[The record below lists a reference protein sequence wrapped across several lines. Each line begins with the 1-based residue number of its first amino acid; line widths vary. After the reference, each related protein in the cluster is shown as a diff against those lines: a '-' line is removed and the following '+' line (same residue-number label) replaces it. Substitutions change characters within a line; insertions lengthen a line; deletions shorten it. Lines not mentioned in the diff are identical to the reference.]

1 MFLSIVV
8 PLYNEQESVRL
19 LFHSIL
25 EITKKLGREYEIV
38 FVDDGS
44 TDKTLEE
51 LLHVK
56 NEDDHVKV
64 IALRKNFGQTASM
77 SAGFDYAQGEII
89 VAMDGDLQNDPSDIP
104 KLLQGIEDGYDIVSG
119 WRINRKDKLVFRK
132 VPSMIANWMISIITG
147 VKLHDYGCSL
157 KAYRAD
163 VIKSIKLYGEMHRFI
178 PALASWNGA
187 KILEVPVK
195 HNPREFGESKY
206 GLWRTFRVVLDL
218 LTVKFMLSF
227 FTKPLHMLGFWGII
241 SIAAGLG
248 YGFFLTFQRLI
259 LHVYIKPLRPLIVLL
274 LVISGIQLLTIGL
287 VAEINIRTYYES
299 QGKPIYAI
307 KKIYE

>member
-1 MFLSIVV
+1 MLISIVV
-8 PLYNEQESVRL
+8 PVYNEQENIRPL
-19 LFHSIL
+19 CESIIKTMQTL
-25 EITKKLGREYEIV
+25 DHDYEII

-44 TDKTLEE
+44 TDDTLQA
-51 LLHVK
+51 LLDSKKMSRHVK
-56 NEDDHVKV
+56 AIV
-64 IALRKNFGQTASM
+64 LRKNFGQTASM
-77 SAGFDYAQGEII
+77 SAGFDYAQGQVI
-89 VAMDGDLQNDPSDIP
+89 VSMDGDLQNDPADIP
-104 KLLQGIEDGYDIVSG
+104 KLLKGIEEGYDIVSG
-119 WRINRKDKLVFRK
+119 WRVNRKDKLLARK
-132 VPSMIANWMISIITG
+132 VPSVVANWLISKITG

-157 KAYRAD
+157 KAYKPD

-187 KILEVPVK
+187 KILEIPVS

-227 FTKPLHMLGFWGII
+227 FTKPLHMLGFWGVIF
-241 SIAAGLG
+241 IAAGLG
-248 YGFFLTFQRLI
+248 YGFFLTFQRL
-259 LHVYIKPLRPLIVLL
+259 LFHAYIKPLRPLIVLL
-274 LVISGIQLLTIGL
+274 FIISGIQLLTIGL

-299 QGKPIYAI
+299 QGKPIYSI